1 MDKLAYSYIDVR
13 VSIVSQVRNKG
24 AAILMALIIVAIAA
38 TMAAT
43 MLARQQASL
52 VAEEARRHSTQARW
66 ILRGALDFA
75 QFQLR
80 TVAYRTT
87 FDSANILNSQ
97 LKPIQLK
104 YILSVSENTDDAVF
118 EALLEGKIE
127 DAQAKFNLRNLV
139 DFNGQPSPVDM
150 VALEKLFTYLGIS
163 DAKAL
168 AIDATGNVTSLVL
181 GQLFEPRAPLDLIT
195 GLNSEQRVLLDKYV
209 TLLPIGQ
216 TEVNV
221 NSASAEVLSAVV
233 PGLDLSIAK
242 SIVMQRTFFSEIGQF
257 KTQIPGTK
265 QQGVAPISVTT
276 KFFEVTGIV
285 TWDLL
290 TIEQRALVNIVR
302 SAGGGQPV
310 TSVVKVAYGPTM
322 PEKAPAK

>member
-1 MDKLAYSYIDVR
+1 
-13 VSIVSQVRNKG
+13 
-24 AAILMALIIVAIAA
+24 MALIIVAIAA

-80 TVAYRTT
+80 GVASRLQ

-139 DFNGQPSPVDM
+139 DSNGQTSPVDM
-150 VALEKLFTYLGIS
+150 VALEKLFTNLGIA

-168 AIDATGNVTSLVL
+168 TIDAAGNVTSLVL

-209 TLLPIGQ
+209 TLLPVSQ

-221 NSASAEVLSAVV
+221 NSASAELISAVV
-233 PGLDLSIAK
+233 PGLALPVAK

-257 KTQIPGTK
+257 NTQVPSTNQKGA
-265 QQGVAPISVTT
+265 APVSVRT

-285 TWDLL
+285 TWDSL
-290 TIEQRALVNIVR
+290 TIEQHALVNVVR
-302 SAGGGQPV
+302 SNSGGQSV
-310 TSVVKVAYGPTM
+310 SSVVKVAYGPTM
-322 PEKAPAK
+322 PEKATAK